1 MEHLIFG
8 LGGVAVGNG
17 AVVSNHGDVL
27 QEVVVS
33 ADGSG
38 QIRTS
43 PAQKTKRKNRQNLVI
58 LRNIKS

>member
-8 LGGVAVGNG
+8 LSGVAVGNG
-17 AVVSNHGDVL
+17 AVVSNHGGVL

-38 QIRTS
+38 QIRTR
-43 PAQKTKRKNRQNLVI
+43 PAQKTKRKNRKNLVI